1 MTDRPMGLRIQSMTG
16 PVVIACINH
25 KGGVG
30 KTTTAVNLASALAVG
45 NEEMG
50 ISARKVLLID
60 LDPKGNIATTFGVD
74 KKTLGPS
81 MNELFKGGLEGSPV
95 SLAQCVLGPVNLTEA
110 MRAAFE
116 KQHPERK
123 RGAPRKLKIENLW
136 LLPADLDLAG
146 VEIDLATRIGRE
158 NRLRMAMED
167 SVGHFDV
174 VIIDTPAALG
184 LLTVNALAAAQWVLI
199 PVQAEFYALE
209 NMSQLMNTVRDVQ
222 KAVNP
227 GLRLFGIVLTM
238 VQRSRLSETVAEQAR
253 KHFGDRLFETE
264 IPRLVAIAE
273 APLDGA
279 PIVIGQAPNKSN
291 PGSVA
296 YWELARETSVRI
308 DTILAQRE

>member
-1 MTDRPMGLRIQSMTG
+1 MTG
-16 PVVIACINH
+16 VQTC
-25 KGGVG
+25 
-30 KTTTAVNLASALAVG
+30 ALP
-45 NEEMG
+45 
-50 ISARKVLLID
+50 I
-60 LDPKGNIATTFGVD
+60 
-74 KKTLGPS
+74 
-81 MNELFKGGLEGSPV
+81 
-95 SLAQCVLGPVNLTEA
+95 
-110 MRAAFE
+110 
-116 KQHPERK
+116 
-123 RGAPRKLKIENLW
+123 
-136 LLPADLDLAG
+136 
-146 VEIDLATRIGRE
+146 
-158 NRLRMAMED
+158 
-167 SVGHFDV
+167 
-174 VIIDTPAALG
+174 
-184 LLTVNALAAAQWVLI
+184 
-199 PVQAEFYALE
+199 Y
-209 NMSQLMNTVRDVQ
+209 TVRDVQ

>member
-1 MTDRPMGLRIQSMTG
+1 MTG

-45 NEEMG
+45 NEERG

-60 LDPKGNIATTFGVD
+60 LDPKGNIATTFEVD
-74 KKTLGPS
+74 KTTLGPS

-123 RGAPRKLKIENLW
+123 RGAPKKLKIENLW

-184 LLTVNALAAAQWVLI
+184 LLTVNALAVAQQEPI
-199 PVQAEFYALE
+199 PVPAEFSALE
-209 NMSQLMNTVRDVQ
+209 NFSQLMNTVRLEVS
-222 KAVNP
+222 AVP
-227 GLRLFGIVLTM
+227 IPFDGCATSDWGVIRYYKKVEWPIEAPSVAETLGLR
-238 VQRSRLSETVAEQAR
+238 
-253 KHFGDRLFETE
+253 
-264 IPRLVAIAE
+264 E
-273 APLDGA
+273 APSQSDS
-279 PIVIGQAPNKSN
+279 PCRDPS
-291 PGSVA
+291 
-296 YWELARETSVRI
+296 
-308 DTILAQRE
+308 